1 MFSLRVED
9 TNDLDPGSH
18 LFLWIKITQIL
29 RAGWIVFIQLL
40 SERMPAVGASL
51 YSSSECPML
60 LRKGGAPFGSGSRVS
75 RQLAS

>member
-29 RAGWIVFIQLL
+29 PAGWIVFIQIL
-40 SERMPAVGASL
+40 SERMPAVGAAL
-51 YSSSECPML
+51 YPSSERPMH
-60 LRKGGAPFGSGSRVS
+60 LRKRGALFGSGSRVS